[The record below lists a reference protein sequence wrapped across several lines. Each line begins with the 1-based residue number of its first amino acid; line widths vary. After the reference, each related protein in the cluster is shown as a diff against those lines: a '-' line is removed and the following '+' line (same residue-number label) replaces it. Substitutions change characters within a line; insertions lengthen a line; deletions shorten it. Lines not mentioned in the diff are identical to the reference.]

1 MKATIEQKMYAPTG
15 PKGSWLSGNL
25 MEYRQ
30 DPVGFLTDLQK
41 DYGGVAKIRFG
52 PQIMYVIYD
61 PALLKEVL
69 LTKQEHF
76 IKLKAFKEARL
87 FVGDGVATSTGEKH
101 KRVRKLMQPHF
112 TRAHIQTY
120 AEQMVQIVRNELD
133 RWVPGERRILTE
145 DISNI
150 TFAVIA
156 KTLFSLEG
164 DGYASAIRVPYE
176 LINRMC
182 AERMRSL
189 IPVPLFIATAKNQA
203 YKTALYELDQAV
215 YTILQQRKRNP
226 EQGAG
231 DLLSVLLSAKDENGA
246 GMTDQELRDELMI
259 MFIAGHDTS
268 ANVLSWAFSYI
279 LQQPEVEEKLY
290 EEWDRVLGGDDPT
303 DATYMQLTYTQ
314 NVLREAMRLRSP
326 TFFTGRSATADVEIG
341 PLMVKKGQSVLFS
354 PYAIHQNPEYFPNP
368 LSFIP
373 ERFENDLL
381 KKIPQFAYIPFGGG
395 PRGCIGNHFAMM
407 EMVIALCMI
416 GQRYRLSLA
425 PGHPKIE
432 MEPLMTLRPKHGIQV
447 IVNSR

>member
-1 MKATIEQKMYAPTG
+1 
-15 PKGSWLSGNL
+15 

-30 DPVGFLTDLQK
+30 DPVGFLTELQK
-41 DYGGVAKIRFG
+41 DYGGVAQIRFG
-52 PQIMYVIYD
+52 PQKMYVIYD
-61 PALLKEVL
+61 PILLKEVL

-101 KRVRKLMQPHF
+101 KRVRKLMQPYF

-120 AEQMVQIVRNELD
+120 AEQMVQIVNDELE
-133 RWVPGERRILTE
+133 RWLPGERRILTE

-156 KTLFSLEG
+156 KTLFSLED
-164 DGYASAIRVPYE
+164 DGYARAIREPYE

-182 AERMRSL
+182 SERMRSL
-189 IPVPLFIATAKNQA
+189 LPVPLFISTAKNRA
-203 YKTALYELDQAV
+203 YKTALNELDQAV
-215 YTILQQRKRNP
+215 YAILQQRKNNP

-231 DLLSVLLSAKDENGA
+231 DLLSVLLSAKDDSGA

-259 MFIAGHDTS
+259 IFIAGHETS

-290 EEWDRVLGGDDPT
+290 EEWDRVLGGSDPT
-303 DATYMQLTYTQ
+303 DTTYMQLTYTQ

-326 TFFTGRSATADVEIG
+326 SFFTGRSATADVEIG
-341 PLMVKKGQSVLFS
+341 HITVKKGQSILFS
-354 PYAIHQNPEYFPNP
+354 PYAIHQNPEYFPDP

-381 KKIPQFAYIPFGGG
+381 KRIPQFAYIPFGGG

-416 GQRYRLSLA
+416 GQRYRLILA
-425 PGHPKIE
+425 PAHPPIE
-432 MEPLMTLRPKHGIQV
+432 MEALMTLRPKHGIQV